1 MHRTF
6 LLPPC
11 FERDPPPNHSASDGS
26 NPFQRAS
33 MGAASLWRHI
43 GCTCV
48 HPLSPPHL
56 PGGPCLHQL
65 GPNLLPSGLPPL
77 PLCGPIPAAGAV
89 FPARVCAISMLI
101 NPEPEAIRLQRLYEM
116 CLVVVCFFLISA
128 NCIFREKGPEPQREI
143 KKKTTQEKDCGR
155 KAVEGGGKLPRVA
168 GPALKQTWVHRV
180 GPRAWSFGEPFPFPG
195 WKGEGRMEVSSLC
208 T

>member
-1 MHRTF
+1 MS
-6 LLPPC
+6 PPC
-11 FERDPPPNHSASDGS
+11 FEREPPPNHSASDGS

-33 MGAASLWRHI
+33 TGAASLWRHI

-48 HPLSPPHL
+48 HPPRRAPP
-56 PGGPCLHQL
+56 PSAGPQPPSLRPPSSAPVWAHPCSRCC
-65 GPNLLPSGLPPL
+65 LPSS
-77 PLCGPIPAAGAV
+77 V
-89 FPARVCAISMLI
+89 RTVSTLI

-128 NCIFREKGPEPQREI
+128 NCIFGEKGPEPQREI
-143 KKKTTQEKDCGR
+143 KEKTTQEKDCGR

-180 GPRAWSFGEPFPFPG
+180 GPRAWGFGDPFPFPG